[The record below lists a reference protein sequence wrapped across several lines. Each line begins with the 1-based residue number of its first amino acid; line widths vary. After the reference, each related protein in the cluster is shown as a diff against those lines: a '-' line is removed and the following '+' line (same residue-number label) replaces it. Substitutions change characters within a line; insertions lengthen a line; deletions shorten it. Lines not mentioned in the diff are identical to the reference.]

1 MRLNNDQAVSFM
13 LTHEEWTGSIVQLV
27 WYSPEVT
34 TRRARRLIGGDELM
48 LLLEGNRVKC
58 QTRKDLEV
66 IRSIAAPF
74 NLRLAIRKERRTDDA
89 PEQGPLRP
97 RRGSSGE
104 QPLKEVRRH
113 RCG

>member
-1 MRLNNDQAVSFM
+1 
-13 LTHEEWTGSIVQLV
+13 
-27 WYSPEVT
+27 SPEVT
-34 TRRARRLIGGDELM
+34 TRRARPVIGGDELM

-113 RCG
+113 RCGQRHILRALEGRGLRLPGSQRRRKDYDR